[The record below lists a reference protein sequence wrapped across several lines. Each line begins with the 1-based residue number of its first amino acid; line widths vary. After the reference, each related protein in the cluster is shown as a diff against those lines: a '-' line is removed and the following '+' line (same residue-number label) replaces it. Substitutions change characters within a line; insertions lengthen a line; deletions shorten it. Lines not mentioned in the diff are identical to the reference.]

1 MTCFHVSTIL
11 VLVIIYNQLSRGTNE
26 DCQEAVYNMEV
37 VESCPTSKQEWEI
50 AARRKNCSKLVAA
63 EAERKNCI
71 INEKQPKYHCL
82 INAFRN
88 KFLEVCV
95 AEKIM
100 LGYCAEFNEGG
111 KIIQNHQ
118 SAPCKKVF
126 PKCDPF
132 YRSSDAYKYPD
143 CFKLVNKTQ
152 VSTDLES
159 GGAEKRSS

>member
-1 MTCFHVSTIL
+1 
-11 VLVIIYNQLSRGTNE
+11 
-26 DCQEAVYNMEV
+26 MEV

-100 LGYCAEFNEGG
+100 LGNVYTRLCM
-111 KIIQNHQ
+111 
-118 SAPCKKVF
+118 
-126 PKCDPF
+126 
-132 YRSSDAYKYPD
+132 
-143 CFKLVNKTQ
+143 
-152 VSTDLES
+152 
-159 GGAEKRSS
+159 